1 LIKKRI
7 EKRGEFLMSDVILE
21 VGTEE
26 IPAIYIENALKD
38 LRRLAQ
44 NDLEEARIK
53 YKEIKVYGTPRR
65 LVLFISCISEKQE
78 DIFQKIKGPAYSIAY
93 DNDLK
98 PNKPALKFAQ
108 GQGISVEDLIV
119 EDTKKGKYVFAIKSE
134 KGKSSIELLVK
145 IFPRI
150 INTIGFPKS
159 MRWEDKKLRFIR
171 PIRWILALYDKKVIK
186 FNLDGLYSGNET
198 YGHRL
203 LAPKKIKISSPNEYF
218 TEIEKNY
225 VIIDPKIREK
235 IIRTQIKQII
245 SEVNGLELINEKQ
258 LKEIIYLVEYPFT
271 VLGQFNKKYLKL
283 PMEVLTTVMEK
294 HQKYFSVYKDKD
306 TLLPLFIVIING
318 AKEYAN
324 TIIKGNENV
333 LKARLEDAK
342 FFYQEDRK
350 ISLEKKV
357 DKLKNIIFRE
367 NLGNLFDKM
376 ERLKVL
382 CTYMANYLKIE
393 QQVKRDILR
402 SAYLCKADLV
412 TGMVKEFPELQ
423 GIMGRVYAISSNERK
438 EVAEAIFEHYL
449 PRFSGDILPQTE
461 NGMILGI
468 ADKVDNIVGC
478 FTIGLTPTGSQDPY
492 GLRRQSLGIIT
503 IILKNNLKISL
514 KEVIQ
519 ESLSLH
525 KKSVSLEFKKDEKE
539 TISQI
544 LSFFKQRIKNIFL
557 EDGIRY
563 DVIDAVL
570 AVDNSVNLVDIKY
583 IIKVIEEFYNKPIF
597 RKILNS
603 SNRVLNLSKNS
614 KEIDIKESLLK
625 ENAESNLY
633 YNYNDIY
640 PRVREYIAD
649 RKYKKAFKLLEGL
662 CEPVDEFF
670 DQVLVMDKNVEIRKN
685 RIALIKK
692 VNILFNQIAD
702 LSKINLTKEVGNN
715 DGKC

>member
-1 LIKKRI
+1 
-7 EKRGEFLMSDVILE
+7 MSDVILE

-26 IPAIYIENALKD
+26 IPAIYIENALRD
-38 LRRLAQ
+38 LRQLAQ
-44 NDLEEARIK
+44 NNLEEARIK
-53 YKEIKVYGTPRR
+53 YKKNKIYGTPRR

-78 DIFQKIKGPAYSIAY
+78 GIFQKIKGPAYSIAY

-98 PNKPALKFAQ
+98 PNKPAVKFAQ
-108 GQGISVEDLIV
+108 GQGISVKDLIV
-119 EDTKKGKYVFAIKSE
+119 EETEKGKYVFAIKSE

-150 INTIGFPKS
+150 INNLNFPKS

-218 TEIEKNY
+218 TEIEKKY

-258 LKEIIYLVEYPFT
+258 LKEIIYLVEYPFA
-271 VLGQFNKKYLKL
+271 VLGKFDKKYLKL
-283 PMEVLTTVMEK
+283 PTEVLTTVMEK
-294 HQKYFSVYKDKD
+294 HQKYFPVYKNKDK
-306 TLLPLFIVIING
+306 LLPLFIVIING

-342 FFYQEDRK
+342 FFYQEDQN
-350 ISLEKKV
+350 IPLEKRV

-367 NLGNLFDKM
+367 NLGNLFDKTK
-376 ERLKVL
+376 RLELLCNYIADSLQVEQKVKEDL
-382 CTYMANYLKIE
+382 
-393 QQVKRDILR
+393 LR
-402 SAYLCKADLV
+402 SAHLCKADLV
-412 TGMVKEFPELQ
+412 TEMVKEFPELQ
-423 GIMGRVYAISSNERK
+423 GIMGREYAVLSNERK

-449 PRFSGDILPQTE
+449 PRFSGDILSKTKS
-461 NGMILGI
+461 GMILGI
-468 ADKVDNIVGC
+468 ADKVDSIIGC
-478 FTIGLTPTGSQDPY
+478 FVIGLTPTGSQDPY
-492 GLRRQSLGIIT
+492 GLRRQSRGKIA

-514 KEVIQ
+514 KDIIQ
-519 ESLSLH
+519 KSLSLY
-525 KKSVSLEFKKDEKE
+525 KENISLEFKIGENE
-539 TISQI
+539 IVSQI
-544 LSFFKQRIKNIFL
+544 LSFLKQRVRNLFL

-570 AVDNSVNLVDIKY
+570 AVDSNGNLVDIKY
-583 IIKVIEEFYNKPIF
+583 RIKVIEELYNQPIF
-597 RKILNS
+597 RNILNS

-625 ENAESNLY
+625 ENAELNLY
-633 YNYNDIY
+633 YNYKNIY
-640 PRVREYIAD
+640 PQVKEYISNK
-649 RKYKKAFKLLEGL
+649 KYKKAFKLLEGL

-670 DQVLVMDKNVEIRKN
+670 DQVLVMDKTVEIRKN

-702 LSKINLTKEVGNN
+702 LSKINLAKEGGNSY
-715 DGKC
+715 GKC